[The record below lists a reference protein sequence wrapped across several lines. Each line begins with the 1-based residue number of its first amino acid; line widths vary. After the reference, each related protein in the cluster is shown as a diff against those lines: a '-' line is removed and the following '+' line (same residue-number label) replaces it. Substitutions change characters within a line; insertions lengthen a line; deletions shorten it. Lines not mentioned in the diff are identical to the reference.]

1 MVNAI
6 TGSEAA
12 AYADRLRDFFPNF
25 KTAFGPEYAERP
37 SLFVPRER
45 AYYVVSH
52 HNRAEALVAVTFN
65 AGNNPEEAMI
75 SFARLVLKDRYAA
88 DGWWYVYEVLNHAV
102 RPRGVH
108 IVQAHLD
115 TKGSLKACNDLHAE
129 YPTAVNIFGSL
140 GVVDLDMLP
149 LSAE

>member
-12 AYADRLRDFFPNF
+12 AFADRLRDLFPNF
-25 KTAFGPEYAERP
+25 KTAFGPEYANRP
-37 SLFVPRER
+37 AMFAPQER

-52 HNRAEALVAVTFN
+52 NNRPEAMVAVTFN
-65 AGNNPEEAMI
+65 VGESADEATI
-75 SFARLVLKDRYAA
+75 SFARLVPKDKYAA
-88 DGWWYVYEVLNHAV
+88 EGWWYVFEVLNHAV

-115 TKGSLKACNDLHAE
+115 TKGSLKAFAALQVKFP
-129 YPTAVNIFGSL
+129 YAVSIFGSL
-140 GVVDLDMLP
+140 GVVDLDNLP
-149 LSAE
+149 LSSE